1 MFSFFLVLAE
11 LMENK
16 GLGFDPL
23 LGLEVYMVVSVY

>member
-16 GLGFDPL
+16 KLGFDPF
-23 LGLEVYMVVSVY
+23 LGLEVYVVVSVW